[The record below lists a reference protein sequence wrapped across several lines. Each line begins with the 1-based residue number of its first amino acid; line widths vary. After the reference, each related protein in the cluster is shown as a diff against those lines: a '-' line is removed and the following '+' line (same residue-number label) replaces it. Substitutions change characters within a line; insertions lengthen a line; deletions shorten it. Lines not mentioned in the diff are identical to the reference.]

1 MFKVTVC
8 EEHLQNSKIELED
21 IIQTTLTVKRL
32 VNDPE
37 NIKLI
42 EEMIS
47 QCPLEVV
54 GRLSPYQDKD
64 SISSKYSKGNYESLV
79 ALNAALKNQ
88 MLDTKRREV
97 TYE

>member
-37 NIKLI
+37 NIKLL

-54 GRLSPYQDKD
+54 GRLNPYGQDKE
-64 SISSKYSKGNYESLV
+64 SVPSKYSKGTYESLV
-79 ALNAALKNQ
+79 ALNAAL
-88 MLDTKRREV
+88 
-97 TYE
+97 